1 MVVGD
6 QLPQVDHG
14 LPHRVPVGICVLVH
28 ESHRP
33 PSSRPVHLRIRS
45 QLIDGNH
52 AAGEHHEGGHLPW
65 RVDNGLTS
73 SSSRGLVHKPASTH
87 SLSTVFSVHPA
98 TASKNRVAK
107 NPGLVHIKAAFE
119 CGNLVFFFSPLF
131 FWGGLFGLWH
141 MFL

>member
-1 MVVGD
+1 M
-6 QLPQVDHG
+6 
-14 LPHRVPVGICVLVH
+14 LVR

-98 TASKNRVAK
+98 TASKNLVAK

-119 CGNLVFFFSPLF
+119 SCNLVFFFHLSFWGFF
-131 FWGGLFGLWH
+131 FWVSGTCFCERCSSNLDDTRTGGAGH
-141 MFL
+141 